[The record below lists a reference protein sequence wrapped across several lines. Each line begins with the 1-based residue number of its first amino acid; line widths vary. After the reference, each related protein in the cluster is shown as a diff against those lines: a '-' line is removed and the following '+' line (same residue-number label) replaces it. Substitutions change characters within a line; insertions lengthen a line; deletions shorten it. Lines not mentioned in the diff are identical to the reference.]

1 MKYLGS
7 KNRLSKYIAP
17 ILQQYINENSITTYY
32 EPFVGGANMIDKIDC
47 SLRIGNDIHPQL
59 IAMFLA
65 LQNGWNPPEHI
76 TEEEYQNVRQNKETK
91 TTGSFAHSIKVY

>member
-1 MKYLGS
+1 
-7 KNRLSKYIAP
+7 
-17 ILQQYINENSITTYY
+17 
-32 EPFVGGANMIDKIDC
+32 MIDKIDC

-76 TEEEYQNVRQNKETK
+76 TEEEYQKDVYKRQNLIPL
-91 TTGSFAHSIKVY
+91 GMLIQC

>member
-32 EPFVGGANMIDKIDC
+32 EPFVGGGWLDNNDC
-47 SLRIGNDIHPQL
+47 DD
-59 IAMFLA
+59 
-65 LQNGWNPPEHI
+65 
-76 TEEEYQNVRQNKETK
+76 EEPYWVDGE
-91 TTGSFAHSIKVY
+91 